1 MKRLLRQICTNSVR
15 VLQCDRAND
24 VLMSGFLSSF
34 KKAGGD
40 ALKSSSKLS
49 GFPIKTSIFDSC
61 FLKEF

>member
-1 MKRLLRQICTNSVR
+1 
-15 VLQCDRAND
+15 
-24 VLMSGFLSSF
+24 MSGFLSSF